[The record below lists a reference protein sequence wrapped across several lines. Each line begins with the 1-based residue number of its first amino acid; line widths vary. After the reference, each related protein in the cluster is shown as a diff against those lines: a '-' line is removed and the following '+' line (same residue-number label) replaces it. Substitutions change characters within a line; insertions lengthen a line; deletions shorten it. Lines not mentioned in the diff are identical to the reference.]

1 MGSNFAR
8 HGTKPSKT
16 AARELPALLV
26 NILNTAQREAMWLI
40 DRTGTGGFKET
51 SHARHSRHGY
61 PDLL

>member
-1 MGSNFAR
+1 
-8 HGTKPSKT
+8 
-16 AARELPALLV
+16 
-26 NILNTAQREAMWLI
+26 MWLI